1 MRVIITGGTGLIG
14 KEVANSLANDHHEVI
29 VLSRNTNK
37 TSGLAPGVRV
47 VGWDART
54 ADGWGELADGA
65 DAIINLAGE
74 SISGEGFLP
83 ERWSDEKKKRI
94 LESRVNAG
102 RAVVEAIERARVR
115 PRVLLQASAVG
126 YYGQTGDAPVTEESP
141 AGTGFLADVCKQ
153 WEASTAA
160 VEAMGVRRVILRIG
174 LPLSMKGGV
183 FTRLI
188 FPFRLFAGGPLGSG
202 QQYQPWIH
210 MDDMVAAVRFLMDNN
225 EASGPFNI
233 CAPAPVT
240 NAEMAKAIGRVMKR
254 PSFVPAPAFAFK
266 LGFGEVAQIVLE
278 GNKMIPKRLTDMGF
292 RWQHPHI
299 GEAVADL
306 LGAQKA
312 PTAPAHH

>member
-94 LESRVNAG
+94 LDSRVNAG

-126 YYGQTGDAPVTEESP
+126 YYGQTGDAPVNEESP
-141 AGTGFLADVCKQ
+141 AGDGFLADVCKQ

-240 NAEMAKAIGRVMKR
+240 NAELAKAIGRAMKR
-254 PSFVPAPAFAFK
+254 PSFLPAPAFAFK

-292 RWQHPHI
+292 KWQHPHI

>member
-14 KEVANSLANDHHEVI
+14 REVANSLANDHHEVI

-306 LGAQKA
+306 LGGQKA

>member
-14 KEVANSLANDHHEVI
+14 KEIANSLAHDHHEVI

-37 TSGLAPGVRV
+37 TSGLAPGIRV
-47 VGWDART
+47 VAWDSRT
-54 ADGWGELADGA
+54 SDGWAHLADGA
-65 DAIINLAGE
+65 GAIINLAGE
-74 SISGEGFLP
+74 SISGESFLP
-83 ERWSDEKKKRI
+83 ERWSAEKKKRI
-94 LESRVNAG
+94 LDSRVQAG
-102 RAVVEAIERARVR
+102 QAVVEAIDRAKVK
-115 PRVLLQASAVG
+115 PQLLIQASAVG
-126 YYGQTGDAPVTEESP
+126 YYGSTGDAPVTEDSP
-141 AGTGFLADVCKQ
+141 AGDGFLADVCKQ

-174 LPLSMKGGV
+174 LPLSMQGGV

-210 MDDMVAAVRFLMDNN
+210 MDDMVAIVQYLMENN
-225 EASGPFNI
+225 QASGAFNI
-233 CAPAPVT
+233 SAPAPVT
-240 NAEMAKAIGRVMKR
+240 NAELAKAIGRVMKR
-254 PSFVPAPAFAFK
+254 PSFLPAPAIAFK
-266 LGFGEVAQIVLE
+266 LGFGEVAEIVLE
-278 GNKMIPKRLTDMGF
+278 GNKMIPKRLMDMGF
-292 RWQHPHI
+292 KWAHPHV

>member
-54 ADGWGELADGA
+54 ANGWGELADGA
-65 DAIINLAGE
+65 DTIINLAGE

-94 LESRVNAG
+94 LESRVQAG
-102 RAVVEAIERARVR
+102 QAVVEAIERAKVK

-141 AGTGFLADVCKQ
+141 AGDGFLADVCKQ

-233 CAPAPVT
+233 CAPTPVT
-240 NAEMAKAIGRVMKR
+240 NAELAKAIGRAMKR
-254 PSFVPAPAFAFK
+254 PSFLPAPAFAFK

-292 RWQHPHI
+292 KWQHPHI

-312 PTAPAHH
+312 PTALAHH